1 MKHKVD
7 IAIIGAGFAGSI
19 LASILARAGCR
30 VALIDAT
37 HHPRFAIGESST
49 PIADMILR
57 RLATLYQLPHLEAL
71 STWGSW
77 QAQFPN
83 LACGRKRGFSYY
95 QHVRD
100 QDFSEDHLGQHSLL
114 VAASAK
120 DSVADTHW
128 YRQDVDEF
136 LFAEAVKQGVLDLMG
151 HAVHEID
158 SESTGRSII
167 RCKNQQGQASVATD
181 WLIDASGT
189 SAVSAKRLGQQTLT
203 ETLRTHTRTAF
214 GHYDNVGRWSD
225 QLQQL
230 GQNTQRDPFDCDDAA
245 QHHLLNDGWVWML
258 RFNNGITSVGRTE
271 VMGGHTNPINHDL
284 TDYPSLAQLMTTASF
299 TAPTQGLQVSGRIQQ
314 LYRPVISQR
323 QLLLPTAAL
332 TLDPL
337 HSTGISHAL
346 AGVDRISRI
355 LLTGSANEQQ
365 DSIQQYESTF
375 FEESYLLDQLVSTA
389 YCVMHDFERFTAACM
404 IYFAGAIRCEERY
417 QQCQNPTH
425 LWNADDPAFVD
436 FATKA
441 CQLLVDPRENHEEFI
456 CTGIGPWNTAGLM
469 DRKVAN
475 RYAYTAT
482 K

>member
-1 MKHKVD
+1 MTHRVD

-19 LASILARAGCR
+19 LASILARSGCR

-49 PIADMILR
+49 PLADMILR
-57 RLATLYQLPHLEAL
+57 RLANIYQLPHLEAL
-71 STWGSW
+71 STWGAW
-77 QAQFPN
+77 QDQFPD

-95 QHVRD
+95 QHVRN
-100 QDFSEDHLGQHSLL
+100 QVFSENHIGQHSLL
-114 VAASAK
+114 VAASAN

-136 LFAEAVKQGVLDLMG
+136 LFREAINQGALDLLG
-151 HAVHEID
+151 HAVHEIE
-158 SESTGRSII
+158 SEPAGRTII
-167 RCKNQQGQASVATD
+167 RCANQQGQASVSTD
-181 WLIDASGT
+181 WLIDASGAA
-189 SAVSAKRLGQQTLT
+189 AVSARLLGQQALT
-203 ETLRTHTRTAF
+203 ETLRTQTRTAF
-214 GHYDNVGRWSD
+214 GHYRNVGLWSE

-230 GQNTQRDPFDCDDAA
+230 GQDTQRDPFDTDDAA
-245 QHHLLNDGWVWML
+245 QHHLVDDGWVWML

-271 VMGGHTNPINHDL
+271 VMGCNPKPITHDF
-284 TDYPSLAQLMTTASF
+284 TDYPSLARMMTTASF
-299 TAPTQGLQVSGRIQQ
+299 VAPQQGIQSTGRIQH
-314 LYRPVISQR
+314 LFCPVISR
-323 QLLLPTAAL
+323 RKLLLPTAAI

-355 LLTGSANEQQ
+355 LLTGSEHEQLN
-365 DSIQQYESTF
+365 SIKQYESTF
-375 FEESYLLDQLVSTA
+375 FEESFLLDHLVSTA

-404 IYFAGAIRCEERY
+404 IYFAGAICCEERY
-417 QQCQNPTH
+417 QQGQNPTH
-425 LWNADDPAFVD
+425 LWNAGDPTFVD
-436 FATKA
+436 FAAKA
-441 CQLLVDPRENHEEFI
+441 CDTLLDPHGDYEGLISE
-456 CTGIGPWNTAGLM
+456 GIAPWNTAGLM